1 MVLYLAGLV
10 THVWLVHLTSCEH
23 IDSDKGIATLSTLQY
38 CTSKRFSD
46 LFLLILLS
54 MW

>member
-23 IDSDKGIATLSTLQY
+23 IDSDKSITTLSTN
-38 CTSKRFSD
+38 
-46 LFLLILLS
+46 LLGTVLYK
-54 MW
+54 